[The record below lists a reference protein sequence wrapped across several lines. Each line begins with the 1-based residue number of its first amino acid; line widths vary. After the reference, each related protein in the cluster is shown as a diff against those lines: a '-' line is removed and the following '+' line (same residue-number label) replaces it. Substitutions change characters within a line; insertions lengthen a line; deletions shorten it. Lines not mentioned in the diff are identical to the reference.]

1 MFQIIALDEPTTN
14 LDGSTIQSLADALH
28 MIVKQRRS
36 QSNFQLVI
44 ITHDEEFL
52 RAMKVHEFTDTFWR
66 VSRNQHQ
73 NSIIREEQI
82 KDIAK

>member
-1 MFQIIALDEPTTN
+1 MDEPTTN
-14 LDGSTIQSLADALH
+14 LDGNTIQSLAEALH
-28 MIVKQRRS
+28 TIVKQRRS

-52 RAMKVHEFTDTFWR
+52 KAMKVQEFTDTFWR
-66 VSRNQHQ
+66 VSRNQRQ